1 MTRRLLNSSV
11 TINVIAKMRSLL
23 AHSVATD
30 NWTAAQFGYTGWL
43 DQIAFVEEVIADRT
57 TVLLSQLP
65 PAPTEQ
71 ERSMWILIAS
81 AAVSATIVAA
91 TGVAIVWRRLKA
103 HRYAPLP
110 A

>member
-1 MTRRLLNSSV
+1 
-11 TINVIAKMRSLL
+11 MRSLL

-30 NWTAAQFGYTGWL
+30 YWTAAQFGYTGWL

-65 PAPTEQ
+65 PAPEQ
-71 ERSMWILIAS
+71 ERNMWILIAC
-81 AAVSATIVAA
+81 AAVIAAIMAA
-91 TGVAIVWRRLKA
+91 TGVAIVWRRFKA